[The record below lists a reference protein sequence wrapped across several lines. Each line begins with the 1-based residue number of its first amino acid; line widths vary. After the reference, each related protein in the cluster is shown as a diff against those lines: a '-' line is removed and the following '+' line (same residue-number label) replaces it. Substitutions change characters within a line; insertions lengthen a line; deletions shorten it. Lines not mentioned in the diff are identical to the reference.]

1 MCANAFILFLISRLS
16 KGRTR
21 ACRDLSSVSIHS
33 VDLEEKDRNNNVP
46 ASDIFT
52 SGFMHAR
59 WRIAGVPF
67 DSMSRADSEQGT
79 VVTLKGGS
87 SDY

>member
-1 MCANAFILFLISRLS
+1 MKGERERAGASSSISIDWVDS
-16 KGRTR
+16 K
-21 ACRDLSSVSIHS
+21 DDNYVSTDDIF
-33 VDLEEKDRNNNVP
+33 
-46 ASDIFT
+46 ASDFV
-52 SGFMHAR
+52 HAR

-67 DSMSRADSEQGT
+67 DMSRADSEQGT